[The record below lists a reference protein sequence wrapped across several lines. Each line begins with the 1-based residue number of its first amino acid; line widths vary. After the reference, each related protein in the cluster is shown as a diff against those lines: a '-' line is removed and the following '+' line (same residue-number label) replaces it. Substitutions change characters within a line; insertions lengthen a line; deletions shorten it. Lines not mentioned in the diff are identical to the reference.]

1 MVVAWR
7 GLLLVASAA
16 HAGCG
21 SVFCGSTITA
31 SAPGAA
37 PALNGAA
44 RRLRAAPA
52 LDGATRRLRGPYA
65 RGKKKGPP
73 PHHVAAFVF
82 IGVFVVSLV
91 AYAARETT
99 GACRRR
105 PKVPVTPSAE
115 SLRATARAAVAEHA
129 TEVEMLT
136 LTLPPSPERPGTAE
150 TAEIPATPG
159 PRFVSHGECAICMEL
174 FASSPERVVRLG
186 CGHLYH
192 RDCIVRWLSSPTQSG
207 LAPFLQCPLCK
218 RVVTEPAP
226 GSRAVAPE

>member
-16 HAGCG
+16 HAIGCP
-21 SVFCGSTITA
+21 VLFCGSTITA

-37 PALNGAA
+37 PALDGAA

-52 LDGATRRLRGPYA
+52 LDGAARRLRGPYA

-99 GACRRR
+99 GACR
-105 PKVPVTPSAE
+105 
-115 SLRATARAAVAEHA
+115 
-129 TEVEMLT
+129 
-136 LTLPPSPERPGTAE
+136 
-150 TAEIPATPG
+150 
-159 PRFVSHGECAICMEL
+159 
-174 FASSPERVVRLG
+174 
-186 CGHLYH
+186 
-192 RDCIVRWLSSPTQSG
+192 
-207 LAPFLQCPLCK
+207 
-218 RVVTEPAP
+218 
-226 GSRAVAPE
+226 